1 MKFLQALLAGDDGH
15 AYKENQYPPL
25 PPPSTRDL
33 THLLAESPTLL
44 LLFYDFIFW
53 GNREVFYLEMKMTRD
68 YLLNKIQFGFS
79 FGGSSNPIAAGTS
92 SKV

>member
-1 MKFLQALLAGDDGH
+1 MLTRRPSTHL
-15 AYKENQYPPL
+15 YPL
-25 PPPSTRDL
+25 PQPET
-33 THLLAESPTLL
+33 SPTCWQNHPPC
-44 LLFYDFIFW
+44 YCYSMIFIFW
-53 GNREVFYLEMKMTRD
+53 GNREVFYLEMKMTSD